1 MQFIDTHIHLQDYKQ
16 KCATDIIADMP
27 KFGVQ
32 KLLCVSATEEDWKN
46 VAILAQTNPQK
57 VVPAFGLHPWY
68 LEKRSKNWLSTLE
81 DMLQQFPNALVGEC
95 GLDKLKN
102 PEPEPQREVFI
113 KHMKLAKKFRRPLL
127 MHAVKSFVWLDE
139 LWNKMP
145 QKFVLHS
152 FGGSAEQAK
161 VALKYGAYF
170 SFSGGVL
177 KSKKILSALEL
188 IPEDKILLETDG
200 PYQSLA
206 KGEESGIEE
215 LPQLLKLIAEVK
227 KEDIEKLGK
236 QIYQNSLEFIK
247 PW

>member
-16 KCATDIIADMP
+16 KCATDIIEEMSE
-27 KFGVQ
+27 FGVQ
-32 KLLCVSATEEDWKN
+32 KLLCVSATEEDWKK

-57 VVPAFGLHPWY
+57 VIPAFGLHPWY
-68 LEKRSKNWLSTLE
+68 LEKRSANWLSILE

-102 PEPEPQREVFI
+102 PEIEPQREVFI
-113 KHMKLAKKFRRPLL
+113 KHMELAQKFRRPLL
-127 MHAVKSFVWLDE
+127 IHAVKSFVWLDE
-139 LWNKMP
+139 LWDKMP

-161 VALKYGAYF
+161 IALKYGAYF
-170 SFSGGVL
+170 SFSGSLL
-177 KSKKILSALEL
+177 KSKKTLSALDV
-188 IPEDKILLETDG
+188 IPNDKILLETDG
-200 PYQSLA
+200 PYQALV
-206 KGEESGIEE
+206 KEKESGIEE
-215 LPQLLKLIAEVK
+215 LPQILKAIAEEK
-227 KEDIEKLGK
+227 KENMEKLGE

>member
-16 KCATDIIADMP
+16 KCATDIIEEMS

-32 KLLCVSATEEDWKN
+32 KLLCVSATEEDWEK
-46 VAILAQTNPQK
+46 VAILAQTKSPK

-68 LEKRSKNWLSTLE
+68 LEKRSTNWLSTLE
-81 DMLQQFPNALVGEC
+81 DMLQQFPQALVGEC

-102 PEPEPQREVFI
+102 PEKEPQREVFI
-113 KHMKLAKKFRRPLL
+113 KHIELAQKFRRPLL
-127 MHAVKSFVWLDE
+127 IHAVKSFLWLEE
-139 LWNKMP
+139 LWEKMP

-161 VALKYGAYF
+161 IALKYGAYF
-170 SFSGGVL
+170 SFSGGLL
-177 KSKKILSALEL
+177 KSKKVLSALKI
-188 IPEDKILLETDG
+188 IPNDKILLETDG
-200 PYQSLA
+200 PYQSLV
-206 KGEESGIEE
+206 KGKESGIDD
-215 LPQLLKLIAEVK
+215 LPQILKAIAEEK
-227 KEDIEKLGK
+227 KEDMKKLGE

>member
-16 KCATDIIADMP
+16 KCATDIIEEMSE
-27 KFGVQ
+27 FGVQ
-32 KLLCVSATEEDWKN
+32 KLLCVSATEEDWEK

-68 LEKRSKNWLSTLE
+68 LEKRSAIWLSTLE
-81 DMLQQFPNALVGEC
+81 NMLQQFPNALVGEC

-102 PEPEPQREVFI
+102 PEAEPQREVFI
-113 KHMKLAKKFRRPLL
+113 KHIELAKKFRRPLL
-127 MHAVKSFVWLDE
+127 IHAVKSFVWLDE
-139 LWNKMP
+139 LWDKMP

-161 VALKYGAYF
+161 IAVKYGAYF
-170 SFSGGVL
+170 SFSGGLL
-177 KSKKILSALEL
+177 KSKKTLSALNV
-188 IPEDKILLETDG
+188 IPNDKILLETDG
-200 PYQSLA
+200 PYQALV
-206 KGEESGIEE
+206 KDKESGIED
-215 LPQLLKLIAEVK
+215 LPQILKVIAEEK
-227 KEDIEKLGK
+227 KENMEKLGE

>member
-16 KCATDIIADMP
+16 KCATDIIEEMSE
-27 KFGVQ
+27 FGVQ
-32 KLLCVSATEEDWKN
+32 KLLCVSATEEDWAK
-46 VAILAQTNPQK
+46 VAILAQNNPQK

-68 LEKRSKNWLSTLE
+68 LEKRSANWLSTLE

-102 PEPEPQREVFI
+102 PEAEPQREVFI
-113 KHMKLAKKFRRPLL
+113 KHMELAQKFRRPLL
-127 MHAVKSFVWLDE
+127 IHAVKSFVWLDE
-139 LWNKMP
+139 LWDKMP

-161 VALKYGAYF
+161 IALKYGAYF
-170 SFSGGVL
+170 SFSGGLL
-177 KSKKILSALEL
+177 KSKKTLSALDG
-188 IPEDKILLETDG
+188 IPNDKILLETDG
-200 PYQSLA
+200 PYQALV
-206 KGEESGIEE
+206 KEKESGIEE
-215 LPQLLKLIAEVK
+215 LPQILKAIAEEK
-227 KEDIEKLGK
+227 KENMEKLGE